1 MVHYTCDMCGKPLLA
16 GEDIRYVVKIEVYAT
31 CDSMDTDDDLDEE
44 LWEMEDDDDDDVDV
58 DDDDDD
64 ENDRMDGEELGDDR
78 EDEEYKTF
86 RFDLCHKCHKKYL
99 QDHLF
104 LKSWNRT
111 RFSEN

>member
-16 GEDIRYVVKIEVYAT
+16 GEDIRYVVKIEVYST
-31 CDSMDTDDDLDEE
+31 CDDIMDTDDLDEE
-44 LWEMEDDDDDDVDV
+44 LWEMEDDSED
-58 DDDDDD
+58 
-64 ENDRMDGEELGDDR
+64 NDRSDGEDMEGDRD
-78 EDEEYKTF
+78 DEEYRTF

-99 QDHLF
+99 QDPLF